1 MLNKNKQ
8 KMDYYQETSNLKPRK
23 ESISSLESTSLA
35 NSFHDSLHNLDQEEF
50 HPPKLRSARKI
61 SVEETI
67 PLKYKEIL
75 PSNIN
80 DKKTERKESDE
91 RKTFTQ
97 KIKEFLGPK
106 PKEKKEDKMI
116 LLDEKRNIEEIITSK
131 GYKCETHFVTTEDG
145 YKLKIFRIPGN
156 KNIIDRKEANNLP
169 PVLLQHGIFDS
180 SDGWVC
186 NGEEHS
192 IPFILAKNNFDV
204 WLSNS
209 RGNKYCKEHEIYD
222 STSFEF
228 WQFSFHDMGLYDIPA
243 VINYIKTVN
252 TSNEKIIYIGHSQG
266 TTLMFSGLIEKYDF
280 YKNNIKL
287 FVALAPIARLSY
299 LDSTLLSLLSKISV
313 HKLMK
318 QIGIYEICPNTEG
331 TKKILNFMDKYA
343 NGLTNFFVGLL
354 SDEDSKK
361 CNNKNA
367 MSVYLNH
374 YPCGCSLK
382 CLIHFVQIIENKKF
396 IYFDYKKEANFH
408 IYHQSEPPEYD
419 LSKIKDIP
427 IMLIGGDKDKLST
440 REDIR
445 WLKNE
450 LKENV
455 IYDKI
460 LENIGHLSFLIGK
473 DFSWF
478 DEILQILLENFYREK
493 NNINNEI

>member
-91 RKTFTQ
+91 GKTFTQ

-106 PKEKKEDKMI
+106 PKEKKEDKII

-156 KNIIDRKEANNLP
+156 KNIIDKKEANNLP

-209 RGNKYCKEHEIYD
+209 RGNKYCKEHELYD
-222 STSFEF
+222 STSF
-228 WQFSFHDMGLYDIPA
+228 
-243 VINYIKTVN
+243 
-252 TSNEKIIYIGHSQG
+252 
-266 TTLMFSGLIEKYDF
+266 
-280 YKNNIKL
+280 
-287 FVALAPIARLSY
+287 
-299 LDSTLLSLLSKISV
+299 
-313 HKLMK
+313 
-318 QIGIYEICPNTEG
+318 
-331 TKKILNFMDKYA
+331 
-343 NGLTNFFVGLL
+343 
-354 SDEDSKK
+354 
-361 CNNKNA
+361 
-367 MSVYLNH
+367 
-374 YPCGCSLK
+374 
-382 CLIHFVQIIENKKF
+382 
-396 IYFDYKKEANFH
+396 
-408 IYHQSEPPEYD
+408 
-419 LSKIKDIP
+419 
-427 IMLIGGDKDKLST
+427 
-440 REDIR
+440 
-445 WLKNE
+445 
-450 LKENV
+450 
-455 IYDKI
+455 
-460 LENIGHLSFLIGK
+460 
-473 DFSWF
+473 
-478 DEILQILLENFYREK
+478 
-493 NNINNEI
+493 